1 MNIRSIITP
10 NCVSLNYDGITK
22 IIERSDNRFPQIIE
36 AIKNKAFDKIPGIVD
51 GLKNALAISTTGSFK
66 VENGLVYID
75 NTPVHGDIAERIVEY
90 VKQGLDPVTHINFW
104 RNLQKNPSS
113 RARERLFKFLENGN
127 HPFTDDGCF
136 IAYKKVNANMK
147 DNYTNKID
155 NSVGS
160 HPSVDRS
167 EVDDDPEHT
176 CSRGLHVASWNYAQ
190 GYAGVV
196 LIDVKVN
203 PADVV
208 AIPTDYNAQKMRT
221 CGYEVIALSKGPRT
235 ELHVSDDAPD
245 MDEDDLEDDE
255 EEDYD
260 DEVDINDPDYIQGRS
275 DAEALLTYFKSIGKA
290 YTYAEFKK
298 LKRFESKSAE
308 YKAGVED
315 VAEENNL

>member
-1 MNIRSIITP
+1 MRYIITP

-22 IIERSDNRFPQIIE
+22 AVEKSDSRFPKIIE
-36 AIKNKAFDKIPGIVD
+36 AIKTKAFDKIPGIVD
-51 GLKNALAISTTGSFK
+51 GLKNAIATSTTSNFK
-66 VENGLVYID
+66 VENGMVYID
-75 NTPVHGDIAERIVEY
+75 NTPVHGDIGERIADY

-136 IAYKKVNANMK
+136 IAYKKINADMK
-147 DNYTNKID
+147 DNYTGKID

-190 GYAGVV
+190 GYAGQV

-203 PADVV
+203 PANVV
-208 AIPTDYNAQKMRT
+208 AIPTYYNAQKMRT
-221 CGYEVIALSKGPRT
+221 CGYEVIALSKGPRE
-235 ELHVSDDAPD
+235 ELHVNDEAPD
-245 MDEDDLEDDE
+245 LDE
-255 EEDYD
+255 EEEDWGD
-260 DEVDINDPDYIQGRS
+260 EGEDEVDESHPDYQKGFS
-275 DAEALLTYFKSIGKA
+275 DASALLTYFESIGKN
-290 YTYAEFKK
+290 YTHSEFIR
-298 LKRFESKSAE
+298 LKRFEKKSHE
-308 YKAGVED
+308 YLQGVYE
-315 VAEENNL
+315 VANSSL